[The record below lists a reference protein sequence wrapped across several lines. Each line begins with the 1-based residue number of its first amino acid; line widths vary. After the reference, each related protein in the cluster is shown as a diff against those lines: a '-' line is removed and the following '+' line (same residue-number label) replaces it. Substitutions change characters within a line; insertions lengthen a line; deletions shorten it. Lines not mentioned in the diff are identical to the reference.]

1 MRMNIIEPGRISSIL
16 LFISFFLF
24 LFCVPKAH
32 AQLYTGSVTGVVT
45 DPQGLAVL
53 AAKVTLTDQERG
65 FPYTAQTDSDGRY
78 FLRSVPPGI
87 YTLNV
92 QAANFQSQRK
102 ADIRIG
108 IDQNAQLNF
117 SLSIGVASEVV
128 NVTAGSVQLQTEDA
142 VTGQV
147 VDRKFINDLPL
158 VGRALFDLATLAPGV
173 TEGDTQGTGFP
184 TNFNSNGGRNA
195 VSDVL
200 LDGVSST
207 NFEQNGGI
215 QTPTYI
221 PSVDAVEEFK
231 VQNSFSAEYGFSAGT
246 IFNVVT
252 RSGTDQFHG
261 SLYEFLRNDVFN
273 ANDWFSNADGI
284 ARTPQRLNNFGGTI
298 GGPIRK
304 KHTYFFFDYEA
315 RREVN
320 FSGARQLGI
329 PDQLQR
335 NGNFGELCTLPQSGN
350 PPTVDPT
357 RPGGGTFIAG
367 QCSNP
372 AGQLYDPYSFDPTF
386 NGTVDYGGGNTV
398 TYVSGIDQATGGVY
412 RSRIIPNNDLANYI
426 SPGNP
431 TLAGTPFQVRNP
443 GQPGNLLD
451 PVAARML
458 MFVPLPTQQ
467 IQFADTSFSNDF
479 VAAGSAPA
487 SNGQFDIKIDQ
498 RFGETKQLSAKYAHS
513 SSSSKSFNCFKTVAD
528 PCDGG
533 PQFTASH
540 LFAANYTQMLS
551 PVVVLN
557 ISYGIT
563 RGSVNFPGISAEF
576 PNFNAATDLGFPAYI
591 NDSGHKQFPN
601 ISLGF
606 GSPTFAIIREGQETH
621 QLGGSASWVRGKH
634 ELKFGGEGRLHRIN
648 FTQPGT
654 PAGQFSFGSGSTS
667 QDSLSQFS
675 TGGDPVASFFTGV
688 GISGQYEI
696 PNAVSTQSFQ
706 FAGFVQDNY
715 HPTPKLTLNIG
726 LRYEVSV
733 PRTERFNRMNGFDPN
748 LVYIL
753 PVVNP
758 GAIPGAQPLPVQGG
772 EVFASPNNRQTYD
785 TDYRDIQPRLGFA
798 YQLPHTFVVRGGYGI
813 YFDPPRSSA
822 SGTGPVFS
830 FQGYDQVTSQ
840 TTSFQSAGQLPGTL
854 LNNPFPN
861 GPLLPVGSSL
871 GPLNDL
877 GLTAGGPIRRVSL
890 RTPYEQT
897 WTFGVQKQLPW
908 KTLIDANYVGKKGTR
923 LYFGSGDIFNS
934 GLNHLPRSVESLT
947 PDQIRVLATV
957 DPTAPPNNPL
967 LPYIT
972 DPNSP
977 LSFPSIAPYQDP
989 RNPIHTP
996 FPQFVDVGAESP
1008 PSSNSIY
1015 HALQVRVEKSFSG
1028 GLELLMTYVRSK
1040 SIDETSLGDAS
1051 IQFLGGGG
1059 AGGNIITPQNPND
1072 LKAERSVSTFDI
1084 PQVLNLSYIYE
1095 IPFGRGKRFAGNL
1108 LPILNVVLGGWQT
1121 SGIFRLD
1128 DGRPIIPRN
1137 GASNPIPTYGPQ
1149 RLNIVGS
1156 LLQASGSPESHLDTT
1171 HCATCTSYFVATNP
1185 DGSPVLSNPAPFTLG
1200 DAPRTITTVRQP
1212 GARDSSLALFKEFP
1226 LASIREGMRLE
1237 FRAEA
1242 FNAFNHPHFAGPD
1255 TNFGPGTENTFG
1267 RISSTIN
1274 SSRELQLGLKFYF

>member
-1 MRMNIIEPGRISSIL
+1 MVRNNVPRRVLPVFLGLVFLLCLFGVPG
-16 LFISFFLF
+16 
-24 LFCVPKAH
+24 AN

-45 DPQGLAVL
+45 DPQGLAVPS
-53 AAKVTLTDQERG
+53 AKVILTDQEKG
-65 FPYTAQTDSDGRY
+65 FSYNAQTDSDGRY
-78 FLRSVPPGI
+78 FLRSIPPGI

-92 QAANFQSQRK
+92 EAASFQSQRK
-102 ADIRIG
+102 ADIKLD
-108 IDQNAQLNF
+108 IDQNAQVNF
-117 SLSIGVASEVV
+117 SLRIGVASEVV
-128 NVTAGSVQLQTEDA
+128 QVIAGSVQLQTEDA

-147 VDRKFINDLPL
+147 INRKFINDLPL

-173 TEGDTQGTGFP
+173 TEGDTPDSGFP
-184 TNFNSNGGRNA
+184 TNFNSNGGRNML
-195 VSDVL
+195 SDVL

-207 NFEQNGGI
+207 NFEQNGGV

-252 RSGTDQFHG
+252 RSGTDQYRG
-261 SLYEFLRNDVFN
+261 TLYEFLRNDAFN
-273 ANDWFSNADGI
+273 ANDWFANADGI
-284 ARTPQRLNNFGGTI
+284 ARSPQRLNNFGGTI

-315 RREVN
+315 RRQVN
-320 FSGARQLGI
+320 FSGAQQLGV

-335 NGNFGELCTLPQSGN
+335 NGNFGELCILPQNGN
-350 PPTVDPT
+350 PSPFDPT
-357 RPGGGTFIAG
+357 RPGGGTFSAG

-386 NGTVDYGGGNTV
+386 NGTVDYGGGNTA
-398 TYVSGIDQATGGVY
+398 TYVNGIDQLTGGVY
-412 RSRIIPNNDLANYI
+412 RGRIIPNNDLANYA

-431 TLAGTPFQVRNP
+431 ALAGTPFQVRNP

-451 PVAARML
+451 SVAAKML
-458 MFVPLPTQQ
+458 TFVPLPNRP
-467 IQFADTSFSNDF
+467 IQFADTSFGQDF
-479 VAAGSAPA
+479 ITSGSGH
-487 SNGQFDIKIDQ
+487 SSTGQFDIKIDQ
-498 RFGETKQLSAKYAHS
+498 RFGENKQLSAKYAHS
-513 SSSSKSFNCFKTVAD
+513 GEADTTFNCFKTVAD

-533 PQFTASH
+533 PLSVTSH
-540 LFAANYTQMLS
+540 LFAANYTQTLS
-551 PVVVLN
+551 PTVVLN
-557 ISYGIT
+557 ISYGLT
-563 RGSVNFPGISAEF
+563 RGAVNAPGIHVEF
-576 PNFNAATDLGFPAYI
+576 PSFNPATDLGLPAYI
-591 NDSGHKQFPN
+591 NDAGYKQFPN
-601 ISLGF
+601 ISVGY
-606 GSPTFAIIREGQETH
+606 GSPTFAIRREGQETH
-621 QLGGSASWVRGKH
+621 QLGGSLSWVRGRH
-634 ELKFGGEGRLHRIN
+634 DLKIGGEGRLHRIN
-648 FTQPGT
+648 YTQPGT
-654 PAGQFSFGSGSTS
+654 PDGQFGFGANATS
-667 QDSLSQFS
+667 QDSAAQFS
-675 TGGDPVASFFTGV
+675 TGGDAVASFMTGV
-688 GISGQYEI
+688 GNSGQYEI

-715 HPTPKLTLNIG
+715 HFSHNLTLNIG

-733 PRTERFNRMNGFDPN
+733 PRTERFNRMNSFDPN
-748 LVYIL
+748 LAYTL

-758 GAIPGAQPLPVQGG
+758 GAIPGAQPLPVSGG
-772 EVFASPNNRQTYD
+772 EVFASRNNRHTYD
-785 TDYRDIQPRLGFA
+785 TDYRNIQPRLGFA

-813 YFDPPRSSA
+813 YFDPSRSSA
-822 SGTGPVFS
+822 SGTGPVFA
-830 FQGYDQVTSQ
+830 FQGYDQVTGQ
-840 TTSFQSAGQLPGTL
+840 ITSFQSAGQLPGAL
-854 LNNPFPN
+854 LSNPFPN

-877 GLTAGGPIRRVSL
+877 GLTAGGPIRQQTL

-908 KTLIDANYVGKKGTR
+908 KVLLDANYVGKKGTR
-923 LYFGSGDIFNS
+923 LYFGSNDIFNA

-967 LPYIT
+967 LPYIS

-977 LSFPSIAPYQDP
+977 LSNPNIAPYQDP

-996 FPQFVDVGAESP
+996 FPQFVDVGNESP
-1008 PSSNSIY
+1008 ASSNSIY
-1015 HALQVRVEKSFSG
+1015 HALQVRVEKSFSN
-1028 GLELLMTYVRSK
+1028 GLELLMSYVRSK

-1072 LKAERSVSTFDI
+1072 LKAERAVSTFDI
-1084 PQVLNLSYIYE
+1084 PQVFNLSYIYE

-1108 LPILNVVLGGWQT
+1108 HPILDIVLGGWKT
-1121 SGIFRLD
+1121 SGIFRVD
-1128 DGRPIIPRN
+1128 DGRPIILRN

-1149 RLNIVGS
+1149 RLDLNG
-1156 LLQASGSPESHLDTT
+1156 LLLRASGSPESHLDSL
-1171 HCATCTSYFVATNP
+1171 HCPTCTSYFVATNP

-1200 DAPRTITTVRQP
+1200 NAPRTITTVRQP

-1237 FRAEA
+1237 FRAET
-1242 FNAFNHPHFAGPD
+1242 FNAFNHPRFAGPD

-1267 RISSTIN
+1267 RISSTAN
-1274 SSRELQLGLKFYF
+1274 SARQLQLGLKLYF

>member
-1 MRMNIIEPGRISSIL
+1 MSNKIVL
-16 LFISFFLF
+16 LLVCLVALLS
-24 LFCVPKAH
+24 PSTTN
-32 AQLYTGSVTGVVT
+32 AQLYTGTITGVIT
-45 DPQGLAVL
+45 DPSGAVIPS
-53 AAKVTLTDQERG
+53 AKVTLTDQEKG
-65 FPYTAQTDSDGRY
+65 FPYNAQTNSEGRY

-92 QAANFQSQRK
+92 EAATFQSQRK
-102 ADIRIG
+102 TDIKLDIN
-108 IDQNAQLNF
+108 QNAQVNF
-117 SLSIGVASEVV
+117 SLSVGMASQVV
-128 NVTAGSVQLQTEDA
+128 EVTAGSVQLQTEDA

-147 VDRKFINDLPL
+147 VGRKFINDLPL
-158 VGRALFDLATLAPGV
+158 VGRQLFDLATLAPGV
-173 TEGDTQGTGFP
+173 TEGDTPDSGFT
-184 TNFNSNGGRNA
+184 TNFNINGGRNSL
-195 VSDVL
+195 VDVL

-215 QTPTYI
+215 QTPTYT

-252 RSGTDQFHG
+252 RSGTNQFHG
-261 SLYEFLRNDVFN
+261 SLYEFVRNDVFN
-273 ANDWFSNADGI
+273 ANDWFSNAEG
-284 ARTPQRLNNFGGTI
+284 RPRSPQRLNNFGGTI

-304 KHTYFFFDYEA
+304 NHTYFFFDYEA
-315 RREVN
+315 HRAVN
-320 FSGARQLGI
+320 FSGLQQFGV

-350 PPTVDPT
+350 PATLDTT
-357 RPGGGTFIAG
+357 RPGGGAFNAG
-367 QCSNP
+367 NCSNA

-386 NGTVDYGGGNTV
+386 TNTIDYGNGNV
-398 TYVSGIDQATGGVY
+398 VNYVNGIDQATGGVY
-412 RSRIIPNNDLANYI
+412 RGRIIPNNDLANYA

-431 TLAGTPFQVRNP
+431 ILAGTPSQVRNP

-458 MFVPLPTQQ
+458 TFVPFPNRPM
-467 IQFADTSFSNDF
+467 QFADTSFGNDF
-479 VAAGSAPA
+479 VTSGSTPA
-487 SNGQFDIKIDQ
+487 SDYQFDIKIDQ
-498 RFGETKQLSAKYAHS
+498 RFGDNKQISAKYAHFANKN
-513 SSSSKSFNCFKTVAD
+513 KSFNCFKTIAD
-528 PCDGG
+528 PCDNG
-533 PQFTASH
+533 PDLQPSH
-540 LFAANYTQMLS
+540 LFALNYTQTLR
-551 PVVVLN
+551 PTLVLN
-557 ISYGIT
+557 ISYGLT
-563 RGSVNFPGISAEF
+563 RGSRSKPGIVADF
-576 PNFNAATDLGFPAYI
+576 PNLNAVTDLGLPAYFLA
-591 NDSGHKQFPN
+591 SGYKAFPN

-606 GSPTFAIIREGQETH
+606 GSPTFNIIREGQETH
-621 QLGGSASWVRGKH
+621 QLLGSVSWVRGKH

-648 FTQPGT
+648 YAQPGT
-654 PAGQFSFGSGSTS
+654 PAGQFTFGAGSTS
-667 QDSLSQFS
+667 QDSSAQFS
-675 TGGDPVASFFTGV
+675 TGGDTVASFVTGV
-688 GISGQYEI
+688 GNAGSYEI
-696 PNAVSTQSFQ
+696 PNSVSTQSFG
-706 FAGFVQDNY
+706 FAGFGQDNY
-715 HPTPKLTLNIG
+715 HFSPKLTMNIG
-726 LRYEVSV
+726 LRYEVAV
-733 PRTERFNRMNGFDPN
+733 PRTERLNRMNGFDPN
-748 LVYIL
+748 LVYTL

-758 GAIPGAQPLPVQGG
+758 TPGAQPLQVTGG
-772 EVFASPNNRQTYD
+772 EFFASRNNRHTYD
-785 TDYRDIQPRLGFA
+785 TDYRNIQPRLGFA

-813 YFDPPRSSA
+813 YFSAPRSSA
-822 SGTGPVFS
+822 SGTGPVFA
-830 FQGYDQVTSQ
+830 FQGYDQVTAQ

-854 LNNPFPN
+854 LSNPFPN
-861 GPLLPVGSSL
+861 GPVLPVGNSL

-877 GLTAGGPIRRVSL
+877 GVTAGGPIRKVSL

-908 KTLIDANYVGKKGTR
+908 KVLVDAEYIGKKGTR
-923 LYFGSGDIFNS
+923 LYFGSADIFNS

-947 PDQIRVLATV
+947 PAKIAVLATV
-957 DPTAPPNNPL
+957 DPSAPPNNPL
-967 LPYIT
+967 LPYIS

-977 LSFPSIAPYQDP
+977 LINPNIAPYQDP

-1015 HALQVRVEKSFSG
+1015 HALQVRVEKSFSN

-1040 SIDETSLGDAS
+1040 SIDETSLSDAS

-1072 LKAERSVSTFDI
+1072 LKAERSASTFDI

-1108 LPILNVVLGGWQT
+1108 NPILNVVLGGWQT
-1121 SGIFRLD
+1121 SGIFRVD

-1149 RLNIVGS
+1149 RLDLNGA
-1156 LLQASGSPESHLDTT
+1156 LLRASGSPESHIDFT
-1171 HCATCTSYFVATNP
+1171 HCPTCTSYFATNP
-1185 DGSPVLSNPAPFTLG
+1185 DGSSPLSNPAPFTLG
-1200 DAPRTITTVRQP
+1200 NAPRTITTVRLP

-1242 FNAFNHPHFAGPD
+1242 FNALNHPRFAGPD
-1255 TNFGPGTENTFG
+1255 TTFGPGTATTFG
-1267 RISSTIN
+1267 RISSTAN
-1274 SSRELQLGLKFYF
+1274 GPRELQLGLKLYF

>member
-1 MRMNIIEPGRISSIL
+1 MMQSNELSRISSIL
-16 LFISFFLF
+16 LSFAFFLF
-24 LFCVPKAH
+24 LFGLPSAH
-32 AQLYTGSVTGVVT
+32 GQLYTGSVTGVVT
-45 DPQGLAVL
+45 DPQGLVVPS
-53 AAKVTLTDQERG
+53 AKVTLTDQEKG
-65 FPYTAQTDSDGRY
+65 FPYNAQTDSDGRY

-87 YTLNV
+87 YALNV
-92 QAANFQSQRK
+92 AAAHFQSQRK
-102 ADIRIG
+102 TDIKLEIN
-108 IDQNAQLNF
+108 QNAQVNF
-117 SLSIGVASEVV
+117 SLTIGTASEVV
-128 NVTAGSVQLQTEDA
+128 QVKAGSVQLQAEDA

-158 VGRALFDLATLAPGV
+158 VGRGLFDLATLAPGV
-173 TEGDTQGTGFP
+173 TEGDTQAQGFP
-184 TNFNSNGGRNA
+184 TNFNSNGGRNS

-215 QTPTYI
+215 QKPTYT

-261 SLYEFLRNDVFN
+261 SLYEFLRNDVLN
-273 ANDWFSNADGI
+273 ANDWFANADNI
-284 ARTPQRLNNFGGTI
+284 ARSPQRLNNFGGTI

-304 KHTYFFFDYEA
+304 NHTYFFFDYEA
-315 RREVN
+315 TRAVN
-320 FSGARQLGI
+320 FSGVNQLGV

-350 PPTVDPT
+350 PATVDTT
-357 RPGGGTFIAG
+357 RPGGGTFNAG
-367 QCSNP
+367 KCSNP

-386 NGTVDYGGGNTV
+386 NGTVPYGNGNTV
-398 TYVSGIDQATGGVY
+398 TYVNGIDQNTGGVY
-412 RSRIIPNNDLANYI
+412 RGQIIPNNDLANYA

-431 TLAGTPFQVRNP
+431 ALAGTPFQVRNP

-458 MFVPLPTQQ
+458 TFVPFPNRP
-467 IQFADTSFSNDF
+467 IQFADSSFSNDF
-479 VAAGSAPA
+479 VASGSTLA
-487 SNGQFDIKIDQ
+487 SSGQFDIKIDQ
-498 RFGETKQLSAKYAHS
+498 RFGENKQISAKYAHHADS
-513 SSSSKSFNCFKTVAD
+513 TKLFNCFKTVAD
-528 PCDGG
+528 PCDSG
-533 PQFTASH
+533 PQFNAAH
-540 LFAANYTQMLS
+540 LFALNYTQTLS
-551 PVVVLN
+551 PAVVLN
-557 ISYGIT
+557 ISYGLT
-563 RGSVNFPGISAEF
+563 RGSVNFPGIAAEF
-576 PNFNAATDLGFPAYI
+576 PNFNPATDLGLPVYI
-591 NDSGHKQFPN
+591 NDSGHKEFPN

-621 QLGGSASWVRGKH
+621 QLGGSVSWVRGKH

-654 PAGQFSFGSGSTS
+654 PAGQFGFGAGSTS
-667 QDSLSQFS
+667 QDGVSQFS
-675 TGGDPVASFFTGV
+675 TGGDSVASFFTGV
-688 GISGQYEI
+688 GSSGQYEI

-715 HPTPKLTLNIG
+715 HFSPKLTLNIG

-733 PRTERFNRMNGFDPN
+733 PRTERLNRTNGFDPN
-748 LVYIL
+748 LANTL
-753 PVVNP
+753 PVVNL
-758 GAIPGAQPLPVQGG
+758 GAIPGAQPLSVRGG
-772 EVFASPNNRQTYD
+772 EVFASASNRHTYD

-798 YQLPHTFVVRGGYGI
+798 YQLPHTFVIRGGYGI

-822 SGTGPVFS
+822 SGTGPVFA
-830 FQGYDQVTSQ
+830 FQGYDQVTAQ
-840 TTSFQSAGQLPGTL
+840 TTSFQSAGQLPGAL
-854 LNNPFPN
+854 LSNPFPN

-877 GLTAGGPIRRVSL
+877 GLTAGGPIRSVSL

-897 WTFGVQKQLPW
+897 WTFGVEKQLPW
-908 KTLIDANYVGKKGTR
+908 KILVDAEYIGKKGTR
-923 LYFGSGDIFNS
+923 LYFGSTDIFNS

-967 LPYIT
+967 LPYIS

-977 LSFPSIAPYQDP
+977 LSNPNIAPYQDP

-1015 HALQVRVEKSFSG
+1015 HALQVRVEKPFSN

-1059 AGGNIITPQNPND
+1059 AGGNIIIPQNPND
-1072 LKAERSVSTFDI
+1072 LKAERSVSTFDL

-1108 LPILNVVLGGWQT
+1108 HPILNLVLGGWQT
-1121 SGIFRLD
+1121 SGIFRVD
-1128 DGRPIIPRN
+1128 DGRPIIPIN

-1149 RLNIVGS
+1149 RLNVNGS
-1156 LLQASGSPESHLDTT
+1156 LLLASGSPESHLDST
-1171 HCATCTSYFVATNP
+1171 HCSTCTSYFVATNP

-1200 DAPRTITTVRQP
+1200 NAPRTITTVRQP

-1242 FNAFNHPHFAGPD
+1242 FNAFNHPHFAGPN
-1255 TNFGPGTENTFG
+1255 TTFGPGTANTFG

>member
-1 MRMNIIEPGRISSIL
+1 MMHSTELRRVSSIL
-16 LFISFFLF
+16 LGLSFFLF
-24 LFCVPKAH
+24 FFGQPSAH
-32 AQLYTGSVTGVVT
+32 GQLYTGSVTGVVT
-45 DPQGLAVL
+45 DPQGLAIPS
-53 AAKVTLTDQERG
+53 AKVTLTDQEKG
-65 FPYTAQTDSDGRY
+65 FPYNAQTDSDGRY

-87 YTLNV
+87 YTLTV
-92 QAANFQSQRK
+92 EAQNFQSQRK
-102 ADIRIG
+102 ADIKLDIN
-108 IDQNAQLNF
+108 QNAQVNF
-117 SLSIGVASEVV
+117 SLSIGATSEVV

-158 VGRALFDLATLAPGV
+158 VGRQLFDLATLAPGV

-246 IFNVVT
+246 VFNVVT

-261 SLYEFLRNDVFN
+261 SLYEFLRNDAFN
-273 ANDWFSNADGI
+273 ANDWFSNAAGSP
-284 ARTPQRLNNFGGTI
+284 RKPVRLNNFGGTI

-304 KHTYFFFDYEA
+304 DHTYFFFDYEA
-315 RREVN
+315 HRQVSA
-320 FSGARQLGI
+320 SGLQQLGV

-335 NGNFGELCTLPQSGN
+335 IGNFGELCTLPQGGN
-350 PPTVDPT
+350 PATLDTT
-357 RPGGGTFIAG
+357 RPGGGTFSAG
-367 QCSNP
+367 NCSNP
-372 AGQLYDPYSFDPTF
+372 AGQLYDPYSFDPNF
-386 NGTVDYGGGNTV
+386 NGTVNYGNGNV
-398 TYVSGIDQATGGVY
+398 VNYVNGIDQNTGGVY
-412 RSRIIPNNDLANYI
+412 RGQIIPNNDLANYA

-451 PVAARML
+451 PVAAKML
-458 MFVPLPTQQ
+458 TFVPLPTQP
-467 IQFADTSFSNDF
+467 IQFADTSFGNDF
-479 VAAGSAPA
+479 FASGSAPA
-487 SNGQFDIKIDQ
+487 SDHQFDIKIDQ
-498 RFGETKQLSAKYAHS
+498 RFGENKQLSAKYAHS
-513 SSSSKSFNCFKTVAD
+513 ASSSKSFNCFKTVAD

-540 LFAANYTQMLS
+540 LFATNYTQTLS
-551 PVVVLN
+551 PTVVLN
-557 ISYGIT
+557 ISYGVT

-576 PNFNAATDLGFPAYI
+576 PNFNPATDLGLPAYI

-606 GSPTFAIIREGQETH
+606 GSPTFAIEREGQETH
-621 QLGGSASWVRGKH
+621 QLLGSVSWVRGKQ

-654 PAGQFSFGSGSTS
+654 PAGQFSFGAGSTS
-667 QDSLSQFS
+667 QDSASQFS
-675 TGGDPVASFFTGV
+675 TGGDSVASFFTGV
-688 GISGQYEI
+688 GSGGQYEI
-696 PNAVSTQSFQ
+696 PNAVSTQSFR

-715 HPTPKLTLNIG
+715 HLSPKLTLNIG

-733 PRTERFNRMNGFDPN
+733 PRTERLNRMNGFDPN
-748 LVYIL
+748 LVYTL

-758 GAIPGAQPLPVQGG
+758 DAIPGAQPLQVTGG
-772 EVFASPNNRQTYD
+772 EVFASRNNRHTYD
-785 TDYRDIQPRLGFA
+785 TDYRNIQPRLGFA
-798 YQLPHTFVVRGGYGI
+798 YQLPHTLVVRGGYGI

-822 SGTGPVFS
+822 SGTGPVFA
-830 FQGYDQVTSQ
+830 FQGYDQVTAQ
-840 TTSFQSAGQLPGTL
+840 TTSFQSAGQLPGAL
-854 LNNPFPN
+854 LSNPFPN

-877 GLTAGGPIRRVSL
+877 GLTAGGPIRSVSL

-908 KTLIDANYVGKKGTR
+908 KVLLDAEYIGKKGTR
-923 LYFGSGDIFNS
+923 LYFGSADIFNS

-957 DPTAPPNNPL
+957 DPTMPPNNPL

-977 LSFPSIAPYQDP
+977 LSNPNIAPYQDP

-1015 HALQVRVEKSFSG
+1015 HALQVRVEKSFSN

-1072 LKAERSVSTFDI
+1072 LKAERGVSTFDI
-1084 PQVLNLSYIYE
+1084 PDVLNLSYIYE

-1108 LPILNVVLGGWQT
+1108 HPILNIVLGGWQT
-1121 SGIFRLD
+1121 SGIFRVD

-1149 RLNIVGS
+1149 RLDLNGA
-1156 LLQASGSPESHLDTT
+1156 LLRASGSPESHLASTF
-1171 HCATCTSYFVATNP
+1171 CNTCTSYFVPTNP

-1200 DAPRTITTVRQP
+1200 NAPRTITTVRLP

-1226 LASIREGMRLE
+1226 LTSNREGMRFE

-1242 FNAFNHPHFAGPD
+1242 FNAFNHPRFSGPD
-1255 TNFGPGTENTFG
+1255 TNFGPGTANTFG
-1267 RISSTIN
+1267 RISSTAN
-1274 SSRELQLGLKFYF
+1274 GPRELQLGLKFYF